1 MSNVPNQIS
10 LESASRK
17 DSTER
22 RKTKK
27 IFFLCFY
34 AEGPSPMVDYTQRR
48 KTKRKKNLTVPNQIS
63 LESATR
69 KTLRGQYYCSFIFF
83 VDWLSSRVDNTE
95 RRKTKRKQRKIS
107 QIKIHKDLHQGELP
121 QREESLR
128 KTYI

>member
-27 IFFLCFY
+27 NFFLCFY

-69 KTLRGQYYCSFIFF
+69 KTLRGQYYCSFIFLWTDF
-83 VDWLSSRVDNTE
+83 PL
-95 RRKTKRKQRKIS
+95 
-107 QIKIHKDLHQGELP
+107 G
-121 QREESLR
+121 
-128 KTYI
+128 

>member
-27 IFFLCFY
+27 IFLCFY
-34 AEGPSPMVDYTQRR
+34 AEWPSPMADYTERR
-48 KTKRKKNLTVPNQIS
+48 KTKRKKNLTVPKQIS

-69 KTLRGQYYCSFIFF
+69 KTLRGQ
-83 VDWLSSRVDNTE
+83 
-95 RRKTKRKQRKIS
+95 
-107 QIKIHKDLHQGELP
+107 
-121 QREESLR
+121 
-128 KTYI
+128 